1 VRLTLG
7 APEPRKGVFDDL
19 LAPAERDTA
28 KTAIGPAD
36 KTLFERT
43 RLAAEVRPFRLCEE
57 MASADRRQARL
68 HVPKPAEPEELAELA
83 AAGPSTRP
91 LRSQAH
97 LLAALEGGKG
107 KTKATPADEP
117 RKPLRIRTIRFG
129 DFDIATWFDAPFP
142 EEYNSLPD
150 GRMWICEFCLK
161 YMKSDFVELR
171 HRVRLCA
178 ARRGRG

>member
-1 VRLTLG
+1 VLTG
-7 APEPRKGVFDDL
+7 
-19 LAPAERDTA
+19 
-28 KTAIGPAD
+28 
-36 KTLFERT
+36 
-43 RLAAEVRPFRLCEE
+43 
-57 MASADRRQARL
+57 RQARL

-97 LLAALEGGKG
+97 LLAALEGVGAGKG
-107 KTKATPADEP
+107 KTKAAPADEP

-178 ARRGRG
+178 VRRGRG